1 MSAAASACRAT
12 EFRFGAAEHAA
23 IARLALDEAGIVL
36 VPNKAQL
43 VYGRLARLVRA
54 CGLDNFADYVAR
66 IERDADERAR
76 AVDALTTNHTA
87 FFRESHHFD
96 HFVTEAWPTLRGRLA
111 EGGRVRLW
119 SAACSSG
126 EEPYTLVMAAFGRE
140 KGLARELARR
150 DFRILAT
157 DLSQTVVAAAR
168 AGRYPQD
175 AASTIPAAL
184 RALWTEPTDGGF
196 AIADAARA
204 PIAFRRLNLLR
215 PWPMRNRFDAIFC
228 RNVMIY
234 FDEPTKASVQAR
246 LADQLVPGG
255 YLYIG
260 HSERLAAD
268 VAPRFRCIG
277 RTIYRKL
284 DA

>member
-1 MSAAASACRAT
+1 MDRYQ
-12 EFRFGAAEHAA
+12 FGAGEHAA
-23 IARLALDEAGIVL
+23 IARLAFDEAGIVL
-36 VPNKAQL
+36 APNKAQL

-54 CGLDNFADYVAR
+54 CGLDSFADYVVR
-66 IERDADERAR
+66 IEEDADERAR
-76 AVDALTTNHTA
+76 AVDALTTNHTG

-96 HFVTEAWPTLRGRLA
+96 HFVAEVWPTLRRRLA

-126 EEPYTLVMAAFGRE
+126 EEPYTFVIAALGRE
-140 KGLARELARR
+140 KGLARELASR
-150 DFRILAT
+150 DFRVLAT
-157 DLSQTVVAAAR
+157 DLSQTILTAAR

-175 AASTIPAAL
+175 VASTIPAAL
-184 RALWTEPTDGGF
+184 RALWTEPTEDGF
-196 AIADAARA
+196 AIAEGARA
-204 PIAFRRLNLLR
+204 PIAFRPLNLLR

-234 FDEPTKASVQAR
+234 FDEATKARLQAR
-246 LADQLVPGG
+246 LADQLAPGG
-255 YLYIG
+255 FLYIG

-268 VAPRFRCIG
+268 VAPRFASIG
-277 RTIYRKL
+277 RTIYRKV